1 MLKRRLSSNSFT
13 EAIAANVKL
22 CATANVTVP
31 NYLGCSPSLA
41 SKFTAS
47 MATAAQTNSAY
58 IGIIQSE
65 ISVPTGGPVATFNGG
80 ALFTGTCTSP
90 IYAVATMLGGG
101 VLDVTGLR
109 KRASVGVVVTTQVYT
124 LKYALKPKKSGL
136 SVGVKVAIAV
146 GGGVAFLLGVLL
158 CAFVVRKRKLRS
170 RGLREG
176 AIIGGGSFR
185 GSRRSAAFSQ
195 TGSHPGHLY
204 DMHPAVGM
212 QQGIPVGGGFWIPP
226 PAPEPLATP
235 PPPPLSP
242 QELPAST
249 HMHEHHPAF
258 QSSDDAPEPPPVQ
271 VLGEHGEPHSPT
283 ALTSPLEGSR
293 RGQ

>member
-1 MLKRRLSSNSFT
+1 
-13 EAIAANVKL
+13 
-22 CATANVTVP
+22 
-31 NYLGCSPSLA
+31 
-41 SKFTAS
+41 

-101 VLDVTGLR
+101 VLEGWSIYTSSIGNQIPCVSTLTSPLAAPSVTGLR